1 MRKGFSLPSVFPFLP
16 FWSSTM
22 IQVVPHSIKLHAKAA
37 PPAIPIDMLRMLF
50 VEGSSVGGFSE
61 LKEDVGST
69 LMLPLLRLLLLEL
82 KIVFME
88 TLGPLPEVNGYTVLL
103 PDDTGEVRPLDSVG
117 LGVAECNVL
126 VSDNM
131 GEVRPLKS
139 VGLGVAECNALVFD
153 NMGEA
158 VRPLES
164 VGVTEYTMLLDDIA
178 EESIPFE
185 FGPSMF
191 CCGP

>member
-1 MRKGFSLPSVFPFLP
+1 
-16 FWSSTM
+16 
-22 IQVVPHSIKLHAKAA
+22 
-37 PPAIPIDMLRMLF
+37 MLF
-50 VEGSSVGGFSE
+50 VEGSFIGGFSE

-69 LMLPLLRLLLLEL
+69 MTLLASVLPLLRLLLLEL
-82 KIVFME
+82 KVVFME
-88 TLGPLPEVNGYTVLL
+88 KLRPLLEVTGYTVLL
-103 PDDTGEVRPLDSVG
+103 PDDTGEVRPLDLVG

-164 VGVTEYTMLLDDIA
+164 VEVTEYTMLLDDIV
-178 EESIPFE
+178 EESILSIVGGKDEQFTL
-185 FGPSMF
+185 FVF
-191 CCGP
+191 CCVPQPSRPTFVNNNYFFFFNYLLA